1 MYLYNKKIIEKDK
14 DYYTYKKGSKFM
26 PTVID
31 DIFHIMI
38 NNEKRKKYASLII
51 SEVLHLD
58 YEYVLKNI
66 KLLNNKLDKNKVKE
80 ATKTVDC
87 LCLIDEYIILI
98 EMNRYG
104 NKNRLIRNIE
114 YLFKIFTNIRRKGDG
129 YKYKKVRLINIDN
142 FRFEGIKDSIIKYRI
157 SNTEK
162 EKFHFLTDICEIYH
176 ISLPNIRKKMYTNSK
191 LTLLERFMLVM
202 NEEESEKLKEIIGG
216 NKIMEEYRKDMDSIL
231 EDGIITL
238 EEHEEIERHFRRD
251 ERLDA
256 MAEGEKKGI
265 RKGVRKGAKEKSINI
280 ARNMLKRKCDVNFI
294 SEVTGLSSKQI
305 ASFK

>member
-176 ISLPNIRKKMYTNSK
+176 ISLPNIREKMYTNSK

-216 NKIMEEYRKDMDSIL
+216 NKIMEEYRKEMDSIL

-256 MAEGEKKGI
+256 MAE
-265 RKGVRKGAKEKSINI
+265 EKSKI
-280 ARNMLKRKCDVNFI
+280 AKNMLKNNFSI
-294 SEVTGLSSKQI
+294 NDIHIATGLSSKQI
-305 ASFK
+305 ASIKF

>member
-1 MYLYNKKIIEKDK
+1 MFLYKRPIIKNDK
-14 DYYTYKKGSKFM
+14 DYYTYQKGDKFI
-26 PTVID
+26 PTIVD
-31 DIFHIMI
+31 DVFHIMI
-38 NNEKRKKYASLII
+38 NNEERKKYLSLII

-58 YEYVLKNI
+58 YDYVVRNI

-80 ATKTVDC
+80 TTKTVDC
-87 LCLIDEYIILI
+87 ICLIDEYIVLV

-104 NKNRLIRNIE
+104 NVNTLIRNIE
-114 YLFKIFTNIRRKGDG
+114 YLFKIFTNLRKKGEG

-142 FRFEGIKDSIIKYRI
+142 FRFKGIEDSIIKYRL
-157 SNTEK
+157 SNIEK

-191 LTLLERFMLVM
+191 LNLLERFMLVM
-202 NEEESEKLKEIIGG
+202 NEEESERLKEIIGG

-231 EDGIITL
+231 EDGIISI

-256 MAEGEKKGI
+256 MAEGKKEEKTDI
-265 RKGVRKGAKEKSINI
+265 AK
-280 ARNMLKRKCDVNFI
+280 NMLKNNFSI
-294 SEVTGLSSKQI
+294 NDIHIATGLSNKQI
-305 ASFK
+305 ATLK

>member
-1 MYLYNKKIIEKDK
+1 MFLYKTPIVKEDK
-14 DYYTYKKGSKFM
+14 YYYTYKKGSKFM
-26 PTVID
+26 PTVVD
-31 DIFHIMI
+31 DVFHIMI

-51 SEVLHLD
+51 SEVLKLD
-58 YEYVLKNI
+58 YDYVLENI
-66 KLLNNKLDKNKVKE
+66 KLLNNKLDKTKVKE

-87 LCLIDEYIILI
+87 ICLIDEYIVLI
-98 EMNRYG
+98 EMNRFG
-104 NKNRLIRNIE
+104 NVNRLIRNIE
-114 YLFKIFTNIRRKGDG
+114 YLFKIFTNIRNKGDG

-142 FRFEGIKDSIIKYRI
+142 FRFKGIEESIIKYRI
-157 SNTEK
+157 SNVEK
-162 EKFHFLTDICEIYH
+162 EKFHFLTNICEIYH
-176 ISLPNIRKKMYTNSK
+176 ISLPNIRKKSYTNSK

-231 EDGIITL
+231 EDGIITM

-256 MAEGEKKGI
+256 MAEGE
-265 RKGVRKGAKEKSINI
+265 RKGEKKNSINI
-280 ARNMLKRKCDVNFI
+280 AKNMLKEKADINFI
-294 SEVTGLSSKQI
+294 SRVTGLSKNQI

>member
-176 ISLPNIRKKMYTNSK
+176 ISLPNIREKMYTNSK

-202 NEEESEKLKEIIGG
+202 NEEESEKLKEVIGG
-216 NKIMEEYRKDMDSIL
+216 NKIMEEYRKEMDSIL

-256 MAEGEKKGI
+256 MAEGEKNQ
-265 RKGVRKGAKEKSINI
+265 SINI
-280 ARNMLKRKCDVNFI
+280 ARNMLRNNFSI
-294 SEVTGLSSKQI
+294 NDIHIATGLSKKQI
-305 ASFK
+305 ATLK

>member
-176 ISLPNIRKKMYTNSK
+176 ISLPNIREKMYTNSK

-202 NEEESEKLKEIIGG
+202 NEEESEKLKEVIGG
-216 NKIMEEYRKDMDSIL
+216 NKIMEEYRKEMDSIL

-256 MAEGEKKGI
+256 MAE
-265 RKGVRKGAKEKSINI
+265 EKSKI
-280 ARNMLKRKCDVNFI
+280 AKNMLKNNFSI
-294 SEVTGLSSKQI
+294 NDIHIATGLSKKQI
-305 ASFK
+305 SNIIVQ

>member
-216 NKIMEEYRKDMDSIL
+216 NKIMEEYRKEMDSIL

-256 MAEGEKKGI
+256 MAEGEKKG
-265 RKGVRKGAKEKSINI
+265 KKEEKADI
-280 ARNMLKRKCDVNFI
+280 ARNMINKNCDIGLI

-305 ASFK
+305 AALK